1 MRDSQFV
8 EIRLIN
14 NNIKIMMMIAITPVV
29 VSVQVTVKN
38 FFKNITVL
46 RVAKSQSGASSFL
59 YIDAEIKKKLLNCN
73 LTDKEWLKRDPHSSE
88 IVIILLILGLR
99 PCNAKYS
106 RHKFCTAQDHR
117 H

>member
-38 FFKNITVL
+38 FF
-46 RVAKSQSGASSFL
+46 
-59 YIDAEIKKKLLNCN
+59 
-73 LTDKEWLKRDPHSSE
+73 
-88 IVIILLILGLR
+88 
-99 PCNAKYS
+99 
-106 RHKFCTAQDHR
+106 
-117 H
+117 